1 VSEVAQDDNDAS
13 VFVSVLYSHC
23 VLELKLPSKALA
35 TSNPD
40 VVWQPDTKAFGDPNK
55 DVYHV
60 FPKGFQQHP
69 RLSCL
74 AKNADV
80 WKAQI
85 GHQAGLM
92 PYTD

>member
-1 VSEVAQDDNDAS
+1 VSEVVQDDNG
-13 VFVSVLYSHC
+13 VFAFARVLYIHC
-23 VLELKLPSKALA
+23 VSELKLPLKALA

-40 VVWQPDTKAFGDPNK
+40 AFWQPDTKAFGGPNK

-60 FPKGFQQHP
+60 FPKGFQQFP
-69 RLSCL
+69 RMSCL

-85 GHQAGLM
+85 GHQAGPDAL
-92 PYTD
+92 